1 MSRNMRASSGMV
13 RFTRE
18 KDEKLANLPDSF
30 SEAVDDRINT
40 LLVEGDNITLTYND
54 AANSLTIAAAGG
66 GPGGISDGDKGDI
79 VISSSASVWTVDSGA
94 ITLGKMA
101 NLAANSIIGNNT
113 GSAATP
119 IALTP
124 AQVRTLLNVADGA
137 TANATNAELRDRST
151 HTGTQ
156 AAATITGL
164 ATVATS
170 GAYSD
175 LSGIP
180 SGGTNYFGSNLIV
193 PAAGLFI
200 SNGLN
205 NTALGTAAQVANR
218 TVITPFIPGH
228 AVSIDQ
234 LGCSVS
240 TLLASSNV
248 KLVIYDS
255 DSNGRPTTIL
265 RETANIDSGSTG
277 TKFSAIS
284 SLALTA
290 GKVYWVGLRSSG
302 TQTVRTLGVGATPVI
317 SYTNAATP
325 VGQGTLIL
333 TETFGNAAANW
344 TYASNQ
350 HSNVAAPLILMR
362 VA

>member
-1 MSRNMRASSGMV
+1 MRASSGMV
-13 RFTRE
+13 RFSRAQAT
-18 KDEKLANLPDSF
+18 KLDALPSDF
-30 SEAVDDRINT
+30 SEAVDDRINA
-40 LLVEGDNITLTYND
+40 LLVAGSNVTLTYDD
-54 AANSLTIAAAGG
+54 AANSLTIAASGG
-66 GPGGISDGDKGDI
+66 GSGGVTDGDKGDI
-79 VISSSASVWTVDSGA
+79 VVSGSGNTWELDSTLEASLLA
-94 ITLGKMA
+94 RA
-101 NLAANSIIGNNT
+101 N
-113 GSAATP
+113 
-119 IALTP
+119 
-124 AQVRTLLNVADGA
+124 
-137 TANATNAELRDRST
+137 

-156 AAATITGL
+156 AANTITGL
-164 ATVATS
+164 SAVATS
-170 GAYSD
+170 GSYAD
-175 LSGIP
+175 LSGAPTI
-180 SGGTNYFGSNLIV
+180 STNYFGSSLLV
-193 PAAGLFI
+193 PSAGMFI

-228 AVSIDQ
+228 NVTIDQ

-248 KLVIYDS
+248 KLVIYDA

-265 RETANIDSGSTG
+265 RETANIDSGTTG
-277 TKFSAIS
+277 TKFSAVS
-284 SLALTA
+284 ALALTA

-302 TQTVRTLGVGATPVI
+302 TQTVRTLGVGATPII

-333 TETFGNAAANW
+333 TQTFGNAAADW
-344 TYASNQ
+344 SYASSQ